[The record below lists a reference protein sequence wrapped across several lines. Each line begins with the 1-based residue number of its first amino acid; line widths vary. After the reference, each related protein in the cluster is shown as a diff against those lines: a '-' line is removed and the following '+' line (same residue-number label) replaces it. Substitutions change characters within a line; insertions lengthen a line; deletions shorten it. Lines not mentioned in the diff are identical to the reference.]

1 LVGHLSGSVERIGL
15 PHPVLTVTE
24 SASQPKER
32 HDIQAPD
39 HAACVPRLLEQLEH
53 SGRLATLSAVGHRI
67 VHGGKRY
74 STPQCVS
81 VEMLAELRRLV
92 PLDPEHLPAA
102 IGLIEALVQRYPDL
116 PQVACFDTA
125 FHRDMPRVAKLLP
138 IPRRYEALG
147 VQRYGFHGLS
157 YAFLVEELARVAGQE
172 VAQGRL
178 VLAHLDNGA
187 SLAAVHHGVSRD
199 TTMALTPTAGIPM
212 GTRSGDLD
220 PGVSAYLFR
229 SEGMHP
235 EQFYEMVTTHSG
247 LLGVSDSSADVRD
260 LLAQESSDGRAAEAI
275 ALFCYQVR
283 KWIGAY
289 AAVLGGLDTLVFSG
303 GIGENAALIRS
314 RICAGLGFLGIELD
328 ATRNNAQAPV
338 ITRAGSAVTVRVI
351 RTDEEMQIAR
361 AVTTLLADTKESTR

>member
-1 LVGHLSGSVERIGL
+1 
-15 PHPVLTVTE
+15 
-24 SASQPKER
+24 
-32 HDIQAPD
+32 
-39 HAACVPRLLEQLEH
+39 
-53 SGRLATLSAVGHRI
+53 
-67 VHGGKRY
+67 
-74 STPQCVS
+74 
-81 VEMLAELRRLV
+81 
-92 PLDPEHLPAA
+92 
-102 IGLIEALVQRYPDL
+102 
-116 PQVACFDTA
+116 
-125 FHRDMPRVAKLLP
+125 
-138 IPRRYEALG
+138 
-147 VQRYGFHGLS
+147 
-157 YAFLVEELARVAGQE
+157 
-172 VAQGRL
+172 
-178 VLAHLDNGA
+178 
-187 SLAAVHHGVSRD
+187 
-199 TTMALTPTAGIPM
+199 MALTPTAGVPM

-229 SEGMHP
+229 SEGMNL

-260 LLAQESSDGRAAEAI
+260 LLAQESSDIRAAEAI

>member
-1 LVGHLSGSVERIGL
+1 
-15 PHPVLTVTE
+15 
-24 SASQPKER
+24 
-32 HDIQAPD
+32 
-39 HAACVPRLLEQLEH
+39 
-53 SGRLATLSAVGHRI
+53 
-67 VHGGKRY
+67 
-74 STPQCVS
+74 
-81 VEMLAELRRLV
+81 
-92 PLDPEHLPAA
+92 
-102 IGLIEALVQRYPDL
+102 
-116 PQVACFDTA
+116 
-125 FHRDMPRVAKLLP
+125 
-138 IPRRYEALG
+138 
-147 VQRYGFHGLS
+147 
-157 YAFLVEELARVAGQE
+157 
-172 VAQGRL
+172 
-178 VLAHLDNGA
+178 
-187 SLAAVHHGVSRD
+187 
-199 TTMALTPTAGIPM
+199 M

-229 SEGMHP
+229 SEGMNL

-260 LLAQESSDGRAAEAI
+260 LLAQESSDIRAAEAI

>member
-1 LVGHLSGSVERIGL
+1 M
-15 PHPVLTVTE
+15 PW
-24 SASQPKER
+24 
-32 HDIQAPD
+32 
-39 HAACVPRLLEQLEH
+39 LLERLEH
-53 SGRLATLSAVGHRI
+53 SGRLAALSAVGHRI
-67 VHGGKRY
+67 VHGGGRY
-74 STPQCVS
+74 STPQRVS
-81 VEMLAELRRLV
+81 TEMLEELRRLV

-102 IGLIEALVQRYPDL
+102 IGLIEALGQRYPNL

-125 FHRDMPRVAKLLP
+125 FHRDMPRVAKLIP

-178 VLAHLDNGA
+178 VLAHLGNGA
-187 SLAAVHHGVSRD
+187 SLAAVHHGISMD
-199 TTMALTPTAGIPM
+199 TTMALTPTAGVPM

-229 SEGMHP
+229 SEGMNP
-235 EQFYEMVTTHSG
+235 GQFYEMVTTRSG

-260 LLAQESSDGRAAEAI
+260 LLAQESNDVRAAEAI

-289 AAVLGGLDTLVFSG
+289 TAVLGGLDTLVFSG
-303 GIGENAALIRS
+303 GIGENSALIRS
-314 RICAGLGFLGIELD
+314 RICERLGFLGIELD

-338 ITRAGSAVTVRVI
+338 ITRAGSAVTVRVM

-361 AVTTLLADTKESTR
+361 AVTTLLSDTQESTL

>member
-1 LVGHLSGSVERIGL
+1 
-15 PHPVLTVTE
+15 
-24 SASQPKER
+24 
-32 HDIQAPD
+32 
-39 HAACVPRLLEQLEH
+39 
-53 SGRLATLSAVGHRI
+53 
-67 VHGGKRY
+67 
-74 STPQCVS
+74 
-81 VEMLAELRRLV
+81 
-92 PLDPEHLPAA
+92 
-102 IGLIEALVQRYPDL
+102 
-116 PQVACFDTA
+116 
-125 FHRDMPRVAKLLP
+125 
-138 IPRRYEALG
+138 
-147 VQRYGFHGLS
+147 
-157 YAFLVEELARVAGQE
+157 
-172 VAQGRL
+172 
-178 VLAHLDNGA
+178 
-187 SLAAVHHGVSRD
+187 
-199 TTMALTPTAGIPM
+199 M

-303 GIGENAALIRS
+303 GIGENAGLIRS
-314 RICAGLGFLGIELD
+314 RICEGLGFLGIELD